1 MKDYQKLLDR
11 IPEEE
16 IIRRAAQINGRKSG
30 GFREGAGRPVT
41 YTKCPRCG
49 ERVTKTQAIRGHGCR
64 QGAAR

>member
-41 YTKCPRCG
+41 YTKCPR
-49 ERVTKTQAIRGHGCR
+49 
-64 QGAAR
+64 